1 MHRQYFLKPNCLR
14 YAYLLASTIVAC
26 LSPVMAIAND
36 KQVNDA
42 DFVLTSEETDCDKS
56 SCNCG
61 SSNNS
66 SKGCN
71 CDCGS
76 SIRKCCCCRPKWY
89 GSAEALFLRRDNSNQ
104 AQAIVLNGAT
114 NETLI
119 SSGNLNFA
127 TEAGGRF
134 TLGHSIGRCWAV
146 EASYLGL
153 QEWSDSI
160 TATGNNNL
168 RIPGDIALATLD
180 FLDADIMRVD
190 YDSEIHSAEISAV
203 RSLGRL
209 DILAGFRYFQLDENF
224 NINSEDF
231 NNGTSDY
238 SIAVRNSL
246 FGGQLGARLESSG
259 DVAYLRCTTK
269 AGVYGV
275 DSDQR
280 THLADFDNSF
290 VFRDSSTSG
299 NDVAFI
305 GEVNLE
311 AIVPLTS
318 HCRLRAG
325 YNVMWVEGISLAMDQ
340 LDFTDTPTSGT
351 ALDQSGGAFFYGANV
366 GFEATW

>member
-1 MHRQYFLKPNCLR
+1 MFRRKFFNLTCLH
-14 YAYLLASTIVAC
+14 YCLLAGTMITA
-26 LSPVMAIAND
+26 LSPTTAIAGDGQMNGTG
-36 KQVNDA
+36 
-42 DFVLTSEETDCDKS
+42 FVLVSDDATAGDRLS
-56 SCNCG
+56 
-61 SSNNS
+61 
-66 SKGCN
+66 
-71 CDCGS
+71 CDCNTANYSKKPTCSCGTCVK
-76 SIRKCCCCRPKWY
+76 KCCCCQPKWY

-104 AQAIVLNGAT
+104 EQAIVLNGAT
-114 NETLI
+114 SVTLI
-119 SSGNLNFA
+119 SSGNLNFN

-134 TLGHSIGRCWAV
+134 ALGHSIGHCWAV
-146 EASYLGL
+146 EGSYLGL
-153 QEWSDSI
+153 QEWGDSI
-160 TATGNNNL
+160 TTTGNNNL

-190 YDSEIHSAEISAV
+190 YNSEIHSAEVSVV
-203 RSLGRL
+203 RSFGRL
-209 DILAGFRYFQLDENF
+209 DLLGGFRYFQLDEDF

-238 SIAVRNSL
+238 SIAASNSL
-246 FGGQLGARLESSG
+246 FGGQLGARFESNG
-259 DVAYLRCTTK
+259 DIAYLRCTTK

-290 VFRDSSTSG
+290 VFHDSSTSG
-299 NDVAFI
+299 SDVAFI
-305 GEVNLE
+305 GEVNLDV
-311 AIVPLTS
+311 IIPLTS
-318 HCRLRAG
+318 HCRLRTG